1 MACRSREN
9 RYFGSV
15 IVTATELANDANGV
29 LNRVVQGGET
39 IQVQR
44 QGKTVAQITPA
55 VGVSREELLRALRKI
70 RWTADESRE
79 LKQAMDAASEVFGYA
94 GRD

>member
-1 MACRSREN
+1 MACPN
-9 RYFGSV
+9 GQKRYFGFV
-15 IVTATELANDANGV
+15 IVTAVELANDANGV
-29 LNRVVQGGET
+29 LNRVIQGGET

-55 VGVSREELLRALRKI
+55 VGVSRDELLRALRKI
-70 RWTADESRE
+70 RWTEAESRE

>member
-1 MACRSREN
+1 
-9 RYFGSV
+9 V

-29 LNRVVQGGET
+29 LNRVIQGGET

-44 QGKTVAQITPA
+44 QGKTVARITPA
-55 VGVSREELLRALRKI
+55 VGVSRDELLQALRKI
-70 RWTADESRE
+70 RWTEAESHE

>member
-1 MACRSREN
+1 MACRIRGN
-9 RYFGSV
+9 RYLGSV

-29 LNRVVQGGET
+29 LERVIHGGVT

-55 VGVSREELLRALRKI
+55 VGVSRDELLRALRKI
-70 RWTADESRE
+70 HWTEAESRE
-79 LKQAMDAASEVFGYA
+79 LKQAMDAASEIFGYA